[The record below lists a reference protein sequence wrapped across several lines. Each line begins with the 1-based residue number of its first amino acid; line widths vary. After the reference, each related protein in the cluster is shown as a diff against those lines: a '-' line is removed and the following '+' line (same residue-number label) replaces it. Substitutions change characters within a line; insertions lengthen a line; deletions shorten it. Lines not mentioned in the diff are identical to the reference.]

1 MCLRVQVRNN
11 NSSRFGKYIKLQY
24 NPDGRMTQAQT
35 TQFLLEKS
43 RLVGVAEKE
52 RNYHVF
58 YQVDVFLLVLVVMS
72 TLLLPREKWYC
83 LFPTLSSHRFPHH
96 YGVNVCVCD
105 SFARA

>member
-1 MCLRVQVRNN
+1 MRIQVRNN

-24 NPDGRMTQAQT
+24 SPNGRMIQAQT

-58 YQVDVFLLVLVVMS
+58 YQVTNLALHVLPFLL
-72 TLLLPREKWYC
+72 LLFLY
-83 LFPTLSSHRFPHH
+83 
-96 YGVNVCVCD
+96 
-105 SFARA
+105 SFL